1 MIVIVWFN
9 LWCDDSYVDYSD
21 DDDDDDGSDD
31 DGDDDDYNDDDGSD
45 DVDDNNN
52 IYAIKSSVSLLCY
65 LDLWYSYLA
74 YDEEKFK
81 EIQNKIEALQRGGKS
96 KRR

>member
-1 MIVIVWFN
+1 MIVWLN

-21 DDDDDDGSDD
+21 DDG
-31 DGDDDDYNDDDGSD
+31 GDDYNDDDGSD
-45 DVDDNNN
+45 DDDDDNN
-52 IYAIKSSVSLLCY
+52 IYAIEFSISLLYY